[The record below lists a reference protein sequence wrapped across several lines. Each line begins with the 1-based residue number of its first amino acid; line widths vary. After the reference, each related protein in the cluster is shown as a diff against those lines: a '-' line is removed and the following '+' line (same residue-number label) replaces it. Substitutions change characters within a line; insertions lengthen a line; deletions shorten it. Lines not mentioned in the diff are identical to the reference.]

1 MCCDVVR
8 TNNIAT
14 LHNVT
19 TRRYVATLH
28 NVASSRN
35 VTLALSCILA
45 SSRNVTKVDRK
56 TDDVMHLQS
65 INISQVDT

>member
-1 MCCDVVR
+1 M
-8 TNNIAT
+8 
-14 LHNVT
+14 
-19 TRRYVATLH
+19 ATLH

-35 VTLALSCILA
+35 ATSRNVALSCNLA

-65 INISQVDT
+65 VNISQVDT